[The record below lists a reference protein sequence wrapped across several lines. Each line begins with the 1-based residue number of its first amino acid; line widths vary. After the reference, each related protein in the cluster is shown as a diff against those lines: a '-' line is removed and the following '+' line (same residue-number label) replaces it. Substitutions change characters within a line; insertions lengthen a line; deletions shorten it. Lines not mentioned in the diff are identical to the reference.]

1 MARKSVRRSQ
11 VIAPFGVG
19 ALLDFPKETLM
30 AAGLDVWPAQ
40 PACEIR
46 DDRLARR
53 LGVAYFR
60 AAPPAP
66 EKGQKGAPLPC
77 VRFPLWHFCPRCRA
91 MRRAAWNEVSTP
103 RCAST
108 LSPRFAA
115 KGGKQTSNKNWG
127 PCADIPEKRRWRMIP
142 VRFVVA
148 CDEGH
153 LDDFPWEQWAH
164 SKIGDKFVPLDQAAI
179 CKTPLLRFNYSG
191 KAGLMGLLV
200 KCEACDA
207 SPRTMMNSAG
217 PDSLK
222 GYNCPGCRPWLG
234 PHGVQVCTSA
244 SQPRMLQRGATNLH
258 FAKIASSILIPP
270 FTDPLRKVVD
280 DPHNWS
286 VLSSGVA
293 EGGEPDESRLK
304 LFAEIKRLD
313 LGKLRDVVRQK
324 LTGEGMSD
332 ETETEEQYRY
342 SEYRALLESE
352 TRQDEEFV
360 TCHPDPNGY
369 DEGVR
374 GLFDKIVLVEKLA
387 ETRAMTGFSRINP
400 PPYREFDRADQ
411 LQLSL
416 KRQPWLPGVRV
427 YGEGLFFTLHEQAV
441 QKWLANREVERRYEE
456 IVKNLN
462 RIYTRLGRTPRV
474 LPTRFFLL
482 HTLAHV
488 LIRRLSFECGYGSSS
503 LRERL
508 YCSEDPSCRMS
519 GVLIYTAAGDSEGT
533 MGGLVQQ
540 GKPGRFEP
548 LLLGALEDS
557 LWCSSDPL
565 CVESHGQGI
574 DSLNRAACHACCLLP
589 ETSCEEGNR
598 FLDRVALIG
607 RPEDRTLGY
616 FGGIAGGILDGTV
629 RVGGVGE
636 G

>member
-1 MARKSVRRSQ
+1 MARKAVRRSQ
-11 VIAPFGVG
+11 AVAPFGVG

-53 LGVAYFR
+53 LGVSYFR
-60 AAPPAP
+60 AAPPAD
-66 EKGQKGAPLPC
+66 KGARLPC
-77 VRFPLWHFCPRCRA
+77 VRFPLWHFCPRCRT
-91 MRRAAWNEVSTP
+91 MRRAAWNDVNPP
-103 RCAST
+103 RCASP
-108 LSPRFAA
+108 LSPRFADKGA
-115 KGGKQTSNKNWG
+115 KQAGNKKWG
-127 PCADIPEKRRWRMIP
+127 TCADIPEKRRWKMIP

-148 CDEGH
+148 CDQGH

-164 SKIGDKFVPLDQAAI
+164 SRPGDPLDQAAV
-179 CKTPLLRFNYSG
+179 CKSPVLRFNYTG

-207 SPRTMMNSAG
+207 KPRSMMGSAG

-222 GYNCPGCRPWLG
+222 GYACSGCRPWLG
-234 PHGVQVCTSA
+234 PHGQEKCTSA
-244 SQPRMLQRGATNLH
+244 TRPRMLQRGATNLH
-258 FAKIASSILIPP
+258 FAKVASSILIPP
-270 FTDPLRKVVD
+270 FTDPIRKVVD
-280 DPHNWS
+280 DLHNWS
-286 VLSSGVA
+286 VLTSGVA
-293 EGGEPDESRLK
+293 EGGEPDETRLK

-313 LGKLRDVVRQK
+313 LGKLREVVRQK

-332 ETETEEQYRY
+332 EDQTEEEYRY
-342 SEYRALLESE
+342 SEYRALLESQ
-352 TRQDEEFV
+352 TKQDEEFV
-360 TCHPDPNGY
+360 TCRPDLEEY
-369 DEGVR
+369 EEWVR

-387 ETRAMTGFSRINP
+387 ETRVLTGFSRINP

-411 LQLSL
+411 FQLSL

-427 YGEGLFFTLHEQAV
+427 FGEGVFFTLNEQAV
-441 QKWLANREVERRYEE
+441 QKWLALPDVGRRYDE
-456 IVKNLN
+456 IAENLN
-462 RIYTRLGRTPRV
+462 RIYARLGRTPRA

-482 HTLAHV
+482 HSLAHV

-508 YCSEDPSCRMS
+508 YCSEDPSFRMS
-519 GVLIYTAAGDSEGT
+519 GVLIYTAAGDCEGT

-548 LLLGALEDS
+548 LLVGALEDS

-598 FLDRVALIG
+598 FLDRVALVG
-607 RPEDRTLGY
+607 SPEDRTLGF
-616 FGGIAGGILDGTV
+616 FGKMAERILS
-629 RVGGVGE
+629 GVLA
-636 G
+636 

>member
-11 VIAPFGVG
+11 AIAPFGVG
-19 ALLDFPKETLM
+19 ALIDFPKETLM

-60 AAPPAP
+60 AAPPA
-66 EKGQKGAPLPC
+66 EKGARLPC
-77 VRFPLWHFCPRCRA
+77 VRFPLWHFCPRCRT
-91 MRRAAWNEVSTP
+91 MKRAAWNDVAPP
-103 RCAST
+103 RCSSPLT
-108 LSPRFAA
+108 PRFAD
-115 KGGKQTSNKNWG
+115 KGEKATGKKWV

-148 CDEGH
+148 CEEGH

-164 SKIGDKFVPLDQAAI
+164 SRAGEPLNQANV
-179 CKTPLLRFNYSG
+179 CKAPLLRFNYTG
-191 KAGLMGLLV
+191 KAGLMGLLI

-207 SPRTMMNSAG
+207 KARSMMGSAG

-222 GYNCPGCRPWLG
+222 GYACAGCRPWLG
-234 PHGVQVCTSA
+234 PHGQQSCTSA
-244 SQPRMLQRGATNLH
+244 TQPRMLQRGATNLH

-270 FTDPLRKVVD
+270 FTDPIRKIVD
-280 DPHNWS
+280 DPHNWGF
-286 VLSSGVA
+286 LTSGVA
-293 EGGEPDESRLK
+293 EGGEPDETRLR
-304 LFAEIKRLD
+304 LFAELKRLD
-313 LGKLRDVVRQK
+313 LGRLREVVHQK
-324 LTGEGMSD
+324 FTGVGMSD
-332 ETETEEQYRY
+332 ETQTEEEYRF
-342 SEYRALLESE
+342 SEYRALLETESKP
-352 TRQDEEFV
+352 DEEFV
-360 TCHPDPNGY
+360 TSRPDLSEYGE
-369 DEGVR
+369 DVR
-374 GLFDKIVLVEKLA
+374 NLFDKIVLVEKLA
-387 ETRAMTGFSRINP
+387 ETRVLTGFSRINP
-400 PPYREFDRADQ
+400 PPYREYDRADQ

-416 KRQPWLPGVRV
+416 MRQPWLPGVRV
-427 YGEGLFFTLHEQAV
+427 FGEGIFFTLNERTV
-441 QKWLANREVERRYEE
+441 QKWLANKEVEHRYEE
-456 IVKNLN
+456 IAKNLN
-462 RIYTRLGRTPRV
+462 QIYARLGRTPRA

-488 LIRRLSFECGYGSSS
+488 LTRRLSFECGYGSSS

-508 YCSEDPSCRMS
+508 YCSEDPACQMS

-540 GKPGRFEP
+540 GKPGRFET
-548 LLLGALEDS
+548 LLIGAIEDS

-607 RPEDRTLGY
+607 RPDNRAPGF
-616 FGGIAGGILDGTV
+616 FGQIAEGIISGAM
-629 RVGGVGE
+629 E
-636 G
+636 